1 MPGGFELMLLIPVF
15 RLMEAGS
22 WRMVITALAVS
33 GAVVAGLA
41 ALEPALREF
50 GNLNLLVFFV
60 GIACSAAF

>member
-1 MPGGFELMLLIPVF
+1 
-15 RLMEAGS
+15 
-22 WRMVITALAVS
+22 
-33 GAVVAGLA
+33 VAGLA